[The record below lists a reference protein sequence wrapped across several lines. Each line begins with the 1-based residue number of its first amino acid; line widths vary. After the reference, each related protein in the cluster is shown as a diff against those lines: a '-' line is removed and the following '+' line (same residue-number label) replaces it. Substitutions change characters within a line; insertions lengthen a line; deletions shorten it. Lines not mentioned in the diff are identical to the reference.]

1 MAWDDEAPKPEDL
14 RTARWDAEPP
24 KEGDLPEVGGD
35 PGAEIG
41 PLWQKALTKLQ
52 KATGSLRSL
61 TTGPLTG
68 AALQAYS
75 GKPVFSG
82 GKSFSPWSDMGDALN
97 PSGYKTFPSNAD
109 MMKRAG
115 VKNPALSDAIPGA
128 YAPKGKGE
136 HFYTPEKGGWLDPTV
151 GGTLE
156 MASDPAMWTGAEELG
171 AAGKALE
178 AASPVARAKNLLAMP
193 AKALG
198 AVTLGRPIA
207 KGIEM
212 LPGGQWANT
221 LANPI
226 SAATRAFGSGMYGAA
241 IRPIEH
247 EGEAVGKTEVKQ
259 TLRQAGVMNPFDV
272 TGQIQKKANV
282 IKGARDKIFQE
293 TADAGGRVD
302 MREALAPGYAEVR
315 RLRSLGSKS
324 ADEIADSLEEQLN
337 HTVSTAEGIPPTPG
351 TPPTY
356 SSREVSSPIL
366 DEQGKPFTHSQTV
379 QVDPGI
385 PMDPGVPPQPYTP
398 AKASELK
405 TFMTTGLPNST
416 YKPALSTPQGARG
429 MRNAASGLKREIENT
444 VETKHPT
451 ASGMDIED
459 LNKNLGNLIGTKRS
473 QLRVSGKA
481 DRDLDGI
488 IRGTGMDAVVA
499 GGVEGF
505 TGDPL
510 AAGKAVLLKKILRA
524 MQLSAMP
531 VGYGVQGLGNTNI
544 LDKLN
549 QATQRQKQGG
559 RQPQGEEVAA
569 PTGQI
574 SGLDPFNMGL
584 DPKAA
589 ADLVRKRS
597 LAESI
602 YGKDSPQYR
611 YWDSQLKTKY
621 SKGVSK

>member
-226 SAATRAFGSGMYGAA
+226 SAATRALGRMKYGAA
-241 IRPIEH
+241 LQPVIR
-247 EGEAVGKTEVKQ
+247 EGEEAGKSEV
-259 TLRQAGVMNPFDV
+259 AGSMEKAGIWHPFDLP
-272 TGQIQKKANV
+272 GQLQKKANILQGV
-282 IKGARDKIFQE
+282 RDTVLKE
-293 TADAGGRVD
+293 AGGAGGVVD
-302 MREALAPGYAEVR
+302 MDKALAPGYAEVQ

-324 ADEIADSLEEQLN
+324 AKGIADDLEEELN
-337 HTVSTAEGIPPTPG
+337 GIMQTHEGVPG
-351 TPPTY
+351 TPGSPGRY
-356 SSREVSSPIL
+356 STREVPSAVL
-366 DEQGKPFTHSQTV
+366 DEQGKPFMHTETV
-379 QVDPGI
+379 QVAPPVESTPGI
-385 PMDPGVPPQPYTP
+385 PAQPYQP
-398 AKASELK
+398 AKANELK
-405 TFMTTGLPNST
+405 TYWAEDLPNST
-416 YKPALSTPQGARG
+416 YKPTLTTPQGAKGIANATGGVRRG
-429 MRNAASGLKREIENT
+429 IEEAVDKAPIPASGADLK
-444 VETKHPT
+444 
-451 ASGMDIED
+451 D
-459 LNKNLGNLIGTKRS
+459 LNKNLGNILGTRKG
-473 QLRVSGKA
+473 QLQASGKIN
-481 DRDLDGI
+481 RDVGHI
-488 IRGTGMDAVVA
+488 VNGTGVDAASA
-499 GGVEGF
+499 GMIEGI
-505 TGDPL
+505 TGDM
-510 AAGKAVLLKKILRA
+510 GKTVKGVALKKLIRTI
-524 MQLSAMP
+524 QLGAMP
-531 VGYGVQGLGNTNI
+531 SGYATLKVGKSNV

-549 QATQRQKQGG
+549 QALQRQKQG
-559 RQPQGEEVAA
+559 E
-569 PTGQI
+569 
-574 SGLDPFNMGL
+574 
-584 DPKAA
+584 K
-589 ADLVRKRS
+589 K
-597 LAESI
+597 
-602 YGKDSPQYR
+602 
-611 YWDSQLKTKY
+611 
-621 SKGVSK
+621 